1 MIDKPGGTQQLHF
14 DDEDDDKDDGE
25 DDEENE
31 PVGGKDRESTVDGFA
46 GEHVLFLL
54 IADQK
59 STLVISSYWRG
70 KPSNSIPLII
80 KASHHHHVIN
90 NTITAIANIIMK
102 RLKRKTVQLLTTGS
116 FSDHQSRPP

>member
-14 DDEDDDKDDGE
+14 DDEDDDDDKDE
-25 DDEENE
+25 DE

-54 IADQK
+54 IADKK

-70 KPSNSIPLII
+70 KPSNSIPLIT
-80 KASHHHHVIN
+80 KASHHHHRDQQN
-90 NTITAIANIIMK
+90 HHCH
-102 RLKRKTVQLLTTGS
+102 RK
-116 FSDHQSRPP
+116 HHHEKP

>member
-14 DDEDDDKDDGE
+14 DDEDVYEDEDKDDDE
-25 DDEENE
+25 DEDE

-59 STLVISSYWRG
+59 STLVLSSYC
-70 KPSNSIPLII
+70 
-80 KASHHHHVIN
+80 
-90 NTITAIANIIMK
+90 
-102 RLKRKTVQLLTTGS
+102 
-116 FSDHQSRPP
+116 